1 MTEAERWATDEVIGA
16 LAGPAAARR
25 CLRGGE
31 PGWRRVLSTASILAH
46 HEAGHAIAAAVA
58 GFCPI
63 HLDLVETLGRGGV
76 CVRARPGVEISPEC
90 LQERLAERSENDH
103 HRAVTLCALLAR
115 APEWRATLRVARQ
128 LRRQAEALVDEYWL
142 HVTALATELE
152 RRGVM
157 SRQEIEGFLP
167 RTTDA
172 ATTADKPALAA
183 CGATHAPG
191 ETGATNTA
199 T

>member
-1 MTEAERWATDEVIGA
+1 MTEGERWAADEVIGA

-31 PGWRRVLSTASILAH
+31 PGWRRVRSTASILAH
-46 HEAGHAIAAAVA
+46 HESGHAVAAAVA

-76 CVRARPGVEISPEC
+76 CVRVRPGVEVPPD
-90 LQERLAERSENDH
+90 RLREWLAIRAEKDYRRATTLCTLLAGASGW
-103 HRAVTLCALLAR
+103 RAVLHVT
-115 APEWRATLRVARQ
+115 RQ
-128 LRRQAEALVDEYWL
+128 LRRQAEALVDTHWL
-142 HVTALATELE
+142 HVTTLAAELE
-152 RRGVM
+152 RRGVL

-172 ATTADKPALAA
+172 PTTADKPALAA
-183 CGATHAPG
+183 CSATRAPG
-191 ETGATNTA
+191 APGTTNTA

>member
-1 MTEAERWATDEVIGA
+1 MTEAERWAADEIIVS

-31 PGWRRVLSTASILAH
+31 PGWRRVRSAASILAH

-76 CVRARPGVEISPEC
+76 CVRARPGVEVPPD
-90 LQERLAERSENDH
+90 RLREWLAIRAENDYRRATTLCTLLAGASGW
-103 HRAVTLCALLAR
+103 RAVLHVT
-115 APEWRATLRVARQ
+115 RQ
-128 LRRQAEALVDEYWL
+128 LRRQAEALVDAHWPY
-142 HVTALATELE
+142 VAALAAELE

-172 ATTADKPALAA
+172 ATITGKPALAA
-183 CGATHAPG
+183 CVAIYAPKAPR
-191 ETGATNTA
+191 ATNA
-199 T
+199 TT

>member
-1 MTEAERWATDEVIGA
+1 LTEGERWAADEVIGA

-31 PGWRRVLSTASILAH
+31 PGWRRVRSMASIVAH

-58 GFCPI
+58 GLCPI
-63 HLDLVETLGRGGV
+63 HLDLIETLGRSGV
-76 CVRARPGVEISPEC
+76 CVRSRPGVEISPEC
-90 LQERLAERSENDH
+90 LQEGLAERPENGH

-115 APEWRATLRVARQ
+115 ASGWRATLRVARK
-128 LRRQAEALVDEYWL
+128 LRRQAEALVDAHWPY
-142 HVTALATELE
+142 VAALAAELE

-157 SRQEIEGFLP
+157 SRQEIEAFLP

-172 ATTADKPALAA
+172 ATTAEKPALAA
-183 CGATHAPG
+183 CGATRAP
-191 ETGATNTA
+191 GATNTA
-199 T
+199 S

>member
-1 MTEAERWATDEVIGA
+1 MTEGERWAADEVIGA

-25 CLRGGE
+25 CLRGGGT
-31 PGWRRVLSTASILAH
+31 GWRRVRSAASILAH
-46 HEAGHAIAAAVA
+46 HEAGHAIAAAAA
-58 GFCPI
+58 GLCPI

-76 CVRARPGVEISPEC
+76 CVRVRPGVEISPEY
-90 LQERLAERSENDH
+90 LQERLAERPEYDH
-103 HRAVTLCALLAR
+103 RRAVTLCALLAR
-115 APEWRATLRVARQ
+115 APGWRATLRVARK
-128 LRRQAEALVDEYWL
+128 LRRQAEALVDAHWL
-142 HVTALATELE
+142 HVTALAAELE

-167 RTTDA
+167 RTSGA

-183 CGATHAPG
+183 CDATHAPG
-191 ETGATNTA
+191 QTGATNTA

>member
-1 MTEAERWATDEVIGA
+1 MTEGERWAADEVIGA

-31 PGWRRVLSTASILAH
+31 PGWRRVRSTASILAH
-46 HEAGHAIAAAVA
+46 HESGHAVAAAVA

-76 CVRARPGVEISPEC
+76 CVRVRPGVEVPPD
-90 LQERLAERSENDH
+90 RLREWLAVRAENDYRRATTLCTLLAGASGW
-103 HRAVTLCALLAR
+103 RAVLHVT
-115 APEWRATLRVARQ
+115 RQ
-128 LRRQAEALVDEYWL
+128 LRRQAEALVDTHWPY
-142 HVTALATELE
+142 VAALAAELE
-152 RRGVM
+152 RRGVL

-167 RTTDA
+167 RTTGV
-172 ATTADKPALAA
+172 ATTADKPALAV
-183 CGATHAPG
+183 CSATRAPG
-191 ETGATNTA
+191 AAGATNAA

>member
-1 MTEAERWATDEVIGA
+1 MTEAERWAAVEVIGS

-25 CLRGGE
+25 CLRGGGT
-31 PGWRRVLSTASILAH
+31 GWRRVRSTASIVAH

-76 CVRARPGVEISPEC
+76 CVRARPGVEVSPEC
-90 LQERLAERSENDH
+90 LRERLAERPEYDH
-103 HRAVTLCALLAR
+103 RRAVTLSALLAR
-115 APEWRATLRVARQ
+115 APGWRATLRVVRR
-128 LRRQAEALVDEYWL
+128 LRRKAEVLVDAHWL
-142 HVTALATELE
+142 HVTALAAELE
-152 RRGVM
+152 RRRVM

-167 RTTDA
+167 RSADA
-172 ATTADKPALAA
+172 ATTAEKPALAA

-191 ETGATNTA
+191 ETGASSAA

>member
-1 MTEAERWATDEVIGA
+1 MTEGERWAVDEVIGA

-31 PGWRRVLSTASILAH
+31 PGWRRVRSAASTLAH
-46 HEAGHAIAAAVA
+46 HESGHAVAAAVA
-58 GFCPI
+58 GLCPI
-63 HLDLVETLGRGGV
+63 HLDMVETLGRGGV
-76 CVRARPGVEISPEC
+76 CVRVRPGVEVPPD
-90 LQERLAERSENDH
+90 RLREWLAIRAENDYRRATTLCTLLAGASGW
-103 HRAVTLCALLAR
+103 RAVLHVT
-115 APEWRATLRVARQ
+115 RQ
-128 LRRQAEALVDEYWL
+128 LRRQAEALVDTHWPY
-142 HVTALATELE
+142 VAALAAELE

-167 RTTDA
+167 RMKDA

-191 ETGATNTA
+191 AAGATNTA

>member
-1 MTEAERWATDEVIGA
+1 VR
-16 LAGPAAARR
+16 
-25 CLRGGE
+25 
-31 PGWRRVLSTASILAH
+31 STASILAH
-46 HEAGHAIAAAVA
+46 HEAGHAIAAAFA

-76 CVRARPGVEISPEC
+76 CVRARPGVEISPEY
-90 LQERLAERSENDH
+90 LQERLAERPEYDH

-115 APEWRATLRVARQ
+115 APGWRATLRVARK
-128 LRRQAEALVDEYWL
+128 LRRQAEALVDAHWL
-142 HVTALATELE
+142 HVTTLATELE

-167 RTTDA
+167 RTTGA
-172 ATTADKPALAA
+172 ATTTDKPALAA
-183 CGATHAPG
+183 CDATHALG
-191 ETGATNTA
+191 ETGATDTA